1 MAIIRSSKKFEGGEF
16 KQGSGSYLKS
26 TARQMSFR
34 DKKYA
39 DGAYVFILGA
49 YKEDSTGNGVWYKPL
64 KIRDNFGM
72 DMIKEKFAVPQNC
85 PIDYF
90 AQKIRTYAPHLA
102 KTEKVKNEKGQERN
116 VYPAWGRT
124 TWRVLYNAAYFNALG
139 DGVYVLDLPQSGG
152 ASQIDDFVRGR
163 TPEGLEN
170 PDITNYEAA
179 YPVHIKLD
187 LDAGG
192 QPWKIGVNS
201 TKAYSLPLELADSQ
215 YLFNLDDVINYPS
228 KAELIEKLRSVV
240 SPELF
245 DKCMQGYSDP
255 ELTISVSHTAPL
267 PAGPTPAPARRQP
280 TPVPAAALAPAA
292 EEDEIPFANPAP
304 APVARPAAR
313 GAVAPAFRAPKAA
326 PAPVAPQV
334 AEDPDA
340 EPNPLDEEDTLPRP
354 PVATTGSN
362 AASIAKSFLRKP
374 AA

>member
-1 MAIIRSSKKFEGGEF
+1 MAIIKSSKKFEGGEF
-16 KQGSGSYLKS
+16 KQGNGSYLKPN
-26 TARQMSFR
+26 ARQMSFR

-49 YKEDSTGNGVWYKPL
+49 YKEDSSGNGVWYKPL

-72 DMIKEKFAVPQNC
+72 DMIKEKFAVPNNC

-102 KTEKVKNEKGQERN
+102 KTEKVKNEKGQDRN

-163 TPEGLEN
+163 TPEGHEN
-170 PDITNYEAA
+170 PDITDYEAA

-201 TKAYSLPLELADSQ
+201 TKAYSLPVDLADTQ
-215 YLFNLDDVINYPS
+215 YLFNLDEIVNYPS
-228 KAELIEKLRSVV
+228 KAELIEKLRTVV
-240 SPELF
+240 SPDLF
-245 DKCMQGYSDP
+245 DKCIHGYSDP
-255 ELTISVSHTAPL
+255 ELTISVSHTAPM
-267 PAGPTPAPARRQP
+267 PAAGPAPAPARRQASP
-280 TPVPAAALAPAA
+280 APAA
-292 EEDEIPFANPAP
+292 LPPAEVDEIPFANPSP

-313 GAVAPAFRAPKAA
+313 GAVAPAFKAPRAA
-326 PAPVAPQV
+326 APVAV
-334 AEDPDA
+334 APPAAEEPDA
-340 EPNPLDEEDTLPRP
+340 AEPTDEGDLPRP
-354 PVATTGSN
+354 PVATTGSS